1 MKAYFASCILALSL
15 VFSNAQDLE
24 LPKEL
29 ADFVFTQ
36 APDGTVRLIS
46 LQATYVLD
54 KKWKKTALIPPPNTK
69 DSLALYHPK
78 GLNNNNYI
86 SFYINNQLHLVLN
99 GGGYVLKLSNN
110 RLERI
115 DNSVDQKNQIDAA
128 HVVYKNQLYIYG
140 GYGFWSFKDYITY
153 FDFKRGQWEYLVYNS
168 KYSPSA
174 RWKPLFK
181 LIGDKLFVLG
191 GRANLKNNNDIDVI
205 LKDVFVYDFKAKTFE
220 KQGEYNPKIPVKY
233 SNGTGFNIGD
243 KIAYITNDKTT
254 IIDFVNNEFKV
265 ANTKKLFKN
274 IDFQKPVF
282 EYLDTLYYIKK
293 KKNQKFLSKLPL
305 NKLEQYNFKTYPLK
319 NTATNTNSYWTIA
332 MVMLIG
338 TLTWVFYSLFRY
350 KDFLKTMV
358 LYDEKNLYYGG
369 QSIQITIKQHKAIEA
384 LGLQGQITAS
394 ELNVFISSKKKFA
407 KSHLTLLR
415 QNFIKELNKTYTELT
430 KIKAPLIREE
440 KDPND
445 RRYLVYKTTQA
456 VIKKYSFWTFLFKR

>member
-1 MKAYFASCILALSL
+1 MKAYFTSCILALSL

-54 KKWKKTALIPPPNTK
+54 KKWKKTTLIPPQNLK

-86 SFYINNQLHLVLN
+86 PLYINNQLHLVLN

-153 FDFKRGQWEYLVYNS
+153 FDYKRGQWQYLVHNS
-168 KYSPSA
+168 KYSPNA
-174 RWKPLFK
+174 RWKPLFQ

-191 GRANLKNNNDIDVI
+191 GRTSLKKNKEIDVI
-205 LKDVFVYDFKAKTFE
+205 LKDIFVYDFKAKTFE

-233 SNGTGFNIGD
+233 SSGTGFNMGD
-243 KIAYITNDKTT
+243 KIAYITNDEIT

-265 ANTKKLFKN
+265 VNTKKLLKN
-274 IDFQKPVF
+274 IDFQKPVY
-282 EYLDTLYYIKK
+282 EYLDTLYYIKNK
-293 KKNQKFLSKLPL
+293 NNQKVLSKFPL
-305 NKLEQYNFKTYPLK
+305 KKLEQYNYKTYPLK
-319 NTATNTNSYWTIA
+319 NTAINTSPYWTIA

-338 TLTWVFYSLFRY
+338 VFSWVFYSLFRY
-350 KDFLKTMV
+350 KDFLKTLV
-358 LYDEKNLYYGG
+358 LYDEKNLSYGG
-369 QSIQITIKQHKAIEA
+369 QSTQITIKQFKVIET
-384 LGLQGQITAS
+384 LGLQGQITAI

-415 QNFIKELNKTYTELT
+415 QNFIKELNKTYTDLT
-430 KIKAPLIREE
+430 KTKTPLIREE

-456 VIKKYSFWTFLFKR
+456 VIKKHSFWTFLIRR

>member
-1 MKAYFASCILALSL
+1 MKAYFSCCVLALGL

-29 ADFVFTQ
+29 TDFVFTQ
-36 APDGTVRLIS
+36 APNGTVSLIS

-54 KKWKKTALIPPPNTK
+54 KKWKKTALTLLQNTK

-78 GLNNNNYI
+78 GFNNNNYI
-86 SFYINNQLHLVLN
+86 SFYINNHLHLILN

-128 HVVYKNQLYIYG
+128 HVVYKNQLYMYG
-140 GYGFWSFKDYITY
+140 GYGFWAFKDYITY
-153 FDFKRGQWEYLVYNS
+153 FDFKTGKWQYLIHNS

-174 RWKPLFK
+174 RWKPLFQ

-191 GRANLKNNNDIDVI
+191 GRTSLKKNKDIDIV
-205 LKDVFVYDFKAKTFE
+205 LKDIFVYDFKAKTFE

-233 SNGTGFNIGD
+233 SNGAGFNIGD
-243 KIAYITNDKTT
+243 KTAYITNDKTT
-254 IIDFVNNEFKV
+254 IIDFINNEYKV

-274 IDFQKPVF
+274 IDPQKPVY

-305 NKLEQYNFKTYPLK
+305 YELEKFNYKTHPLK
-319 NTATNTNSYWTIA
+319 NIKNTANPYRTIA

-338 TLTWVFYSLFRY
+338 ALTWIFYSLFRY
-350 KDFLKTMV
+350 KDFLKTLI

-369 QSIQITIKQHKAIEA
+369 QSTQITTKQHKSIEA

-415 QNFIKELNKTYTELT
+415 QNFIKELNKTYAELT
-430 KIKAPLIREE
+430 KTKTLLIREE

-445 RRYLVYKTTQA
+445 RRYVVYKTTQT

>member
-1 MKAYFASCILALSL
+1 MKAYFTSCILALSL

-29 ADFVFTQ
+29 ADFIFTQ
-36 APDGTVRLIS
+36 APDGTVSLIS

-54 KKWKKTALIPPPNTK
+54 KKWKKTTLAPPQNTK

-86 SFYINNQLHLVLN
+86 TLYINNQLHLVLN

-128 HVVYKNQLYIYG
+128 HVVYKNQVYMYG

-153 FDFKRGQWEYLVYNS
+153 FDFKMGQWQYLVHSS

-174 RWKPLFK
+174 RWKPLFQ

-191 GRANLKNNNDIDVI
+191 GRTSLKKNKDIDIV
-205 LKDVFVYDFKAKTFE
+205 LKDIFVYDFKAKTFE
-220 KQGEYNPKIPVKY
+220 KQGEYNSKIPVKY

-243 KIAYITNDKTT
+243 KIAYITNDKIT
-254 IIDFVNNEFKV
+254 IIDFVNNEYKV
-265 ANTKKLFKN
+265 ANIKKLLKN
-274 IDFQKPVF
+274 IDSQKPVY
-282 EYLDTLYYIKK
+282 EYLDTLYYIKNK
-293 KKNQKFLSKLPL
+293 NNQKFLSKLPL
-305 NKLEQYNFKTYPLK
+305 YKLEKGNYKTYPLK
-319 NTATNTNSYWTIA
+319 NITNTTNPYWTIA
-332 MVMLIG
+332 MVMLISA
-338 TLTWVFYSLFRY
+338 LTWVFYSLFRY
-350 KDFLKTMV
+350 KDFLKTLV

-369 QSIQITIKQHKAIEA
+369 KSTQITTKQHKTIEA
-384 LGLQGQITAS
+384 LGFQGQITAS

-430 KIKAPLIREE
+430 KIKALLICEE

-445 RRYLVYKTTQA
+445 KRYLVYKTTQT

>member
-1 MKAYFASCILALSL
+1 M
-15 VFSNAQDLE
+15 FSNAQDLE
-24 LPKEL
+24 LPKEVV
-29 ADFVFTQ
+29 DFVFNQ
-36 APDGTVRLIS
+36 APNGTVSLIS

-54 KKWKKTALIPPPNTK
+54 KKWVKTALTPPQNTK

-78 GLNNNNYI
+78 GFNNNNYI
-86 SFYINNQLHLVLN
+86 TFYINNQLHLALN

-115 DNSVDQKNQIDAA
+115 DNSIDQKNQIDAA
-128 HVVYKNQLYIYG
+128 HVVYKNEMYMYG

-153 FDFKRGQWEYLVYNS
+153 FDFKMGQWQYLVHNS

-174 RWKPLFK
+174 RWKPLFQ

-191 GRANLKNNNDIDVI
+191 GRTSLKKNKDIDIVLNDIFI
-205 LKDVFVYDFKAKTFE
+205 YDFKTKTFE

-233 SNGTGFNIGD
+233 SNGTGFNMGD
-243 KIAYITNDKTT
+243 KIAYITNDKIT

-265 ANTKKLFKN
+265 ANTKKLFEN
-274 IDFQKPVF
+274 IDYQKPVY

-305 NKLEQYNFKTYPLK
+305 NKLEQYNYKTYPLI
-319 NTATNTNSYWTIA
+319 NTTTTSPYWTIA
-332 MVMLIG
+332 MVVLISA
-338 TLTWVFYSLFRY
+338 LTWIFYSLFRY
-350 KDFLKTMV
+350 KDFLKTLV
-358 LYDEKNLYYGG
+358 LYDEKKLYYGG
-369 QSIQITIKQHKAIEA
+369 KSTQITTKQHKAIEA

-415 QNFIKELNKTYTELT
+415 QNFIKELNKTYNELT
-430 KIKAPLIREE
+430 KTKALLICEE

-445 RRYLVYKTTQA
+445 KRYLVYKTTQA

>member
-1 MKAYFASCILALSL
+1 M
-15 VFSNAQDLE
+15 FSNAQDLE
-24 LPKEL
+24 LPKEVV
-29 ADFVFTQ
+29 DFIFTQ
-36 APDGTVRLIS
+36 APNGTVSLIS
-46 LQATYVLD
+46 LQAMYVLD
-54 KKWKKTALIPPPNTK
+54 KKWKKTTLVPPQNTK

-78 GLNNNNYI
+78 GLNNNNYL
-86 SFYINNQLHLVLN
+86 SLYINNQLHLVLN

-128 HVVYKNQLYIYG
+128 HVVYKNEMYMYG

-153 FDFKRGQWEYLVYNS
+153 FDFKMGQWQYLVHNN
-168 KYSPSA
+168 KDSPSA
-174 RWKPLFK
+174 RWKPLFQ
-181 LIGDKLFVLG
+181 LIGNKLFVLG
-191 GRANLKNNNDIDVI
+191 GRTSLKKNKDIDIV
-205 LKDVFVYDFKAKTFE
+205 LKDIFIYDFKTKTFE

-233 SNGTGFNIGD
+233 SNGTGFNMGD
-243 KIAYITNDKTT
+243 KIAYITNDKIT

-265 ANTKKLFKN
+265 VNTKKLFEN
-274 IDFQKPVF
+274 IDFQKPVY

-305 NKLEQYNFKTYPLK
+305 NKLEQYNYKTYPLK
-319 NTATNTNSYWTIA
+319 NTATKTSPYWTIA
-332 MVMLIG
+332 MVMLISA
-338 TLTWVFYSLFRY
+338 LTWVFYSLFRY
-350 KDFLKTMV
+350 KDFLKTLV
-358 LYDEKNLYYGG
+358 LYDEKKLYYGG
-369 QSIQITIKQHKAIEA
+369 KSTQITTKQHKAIEA

-415 QNFIKELNKTYTELT
+415 QNFIKELNKTYNELT
-430 KIKAPLIREE
+430 KTKAVLICEE

-445 RRYLVYKTTQA
+445 KRYLVYKTTQA

>member
-1 MKAYFASCILALSL
+1 MKAYFSCCILALSQM
-15 VFSNAQDLE
+15 FSNAQDLE
-24 LPKEL
+24 LPKEVV
-29 ADFVFTQ
+29 DFIFTQ
-36 APDGTVRLIS
+36 APNGTVSLIS
-46 LQATYVLD
+46 LQAMYVLD
-54 KKWKKTALIPPPNTK
+54 KKWKKTTLVPPQNTK

-86 SFYINNQLHLVLN
+86 PFYINNQLHLALN

-115 DNSVDQKNQIDAA
+115 DNSVDQKNQIDAV
-128 HVVYKNQLYIYG
+128 HVVYKNEMYMYG

-153 FDFKRGQWEYLVYNS
+153 FDFKMGQWQYLVHNS

-174 RWKPLFK
+174 RWKPLFQ

-191 GRANLKNNNDIDVI
+191 GRTSLKKNKDIDIV
-205 LKDVFVYDFKAKTFE
+205 LKDIFIYDFKTKTFE

-233 SNGTGFNIGD
+233 SNGTGFNMGD
-243 KIAYITNDKTT
+243 KIAYITNDKIT

-265 ANTKKLFKN
+265 VNTKKLLKN
-274 IDFQKPVF
+274 IDFQKPVY
-282 EYLDTLYYIKK
+282 EYSDTLYYIKK

-305 NKLEQYNFKTYPLK
+305 NKLEQYNYKTYPLK
-319 NTATNTNSYWTIA
+319 NTATKTSPYWTIA
-332 MVMLIG
+332 MVLLISA
-338 TLTWVFYSLFRY
+338 LTWVSYSLFRY
-350 KDFLKTMV
+350 KDFLKTLV

-369 QSIQITIKQHKAIEA
+369 KSTQITTKQHKAIEA

-415 QNFIKELNKTYTELT
+415 QNFIKELNKTYNELT
-430 KIKAPLIREE
+430 KTKAFLICEE

-445 RRYLVYKTTQA
+445 KRYLVYKTTQA

>member
-1 MKAYFASCILALSL
+1 M
-15 VFSNAQDLE
+15 FSNAQDLE

-29 ADFVFTQ
+29 TDFVFTQ
-36 APDGTVRLIS
+36 APDGTVKLIS
-46 LQATYVLD
+46 LRAMYVLD
-54 KKWKKTALIPPPNTK
+54 KKWKKTALTPPQNTK

-86 SFYINNQLHLVLN
+86 PLYINNQLHLVLN

-128 HVVYKNQLYIYG
+128 HVVYKNQLYMYG

-153 FDFKRGQWEYLVYNS
+153 FDFKMGQWQYLVHNS

-174 RWKPLFK
+174 RWKPLFQ

-191 GRANLKNNNDIDVI
+191 GRTSLKTNKDIDIV
-205 LKDVFVYDFKAKTFE
+205 LKDIFVYDFKAKTFE

-233 SNGTGFNIGD
+233 SNGTGFNMGD
-243 KIAYITNDKTT
+243 KIAYITKDKIT
-254 IIDFVNNEFKV
+254 IVDFVHNEFKV
-265 ANTKKLFKN
+265 ANTKKLFEN
-274 IDFQKPVF
+274 IDFQKPVY
-282 EYLDTLYYIKK
+282 EYSDTLYYIKK

-305 NKLEQYNFKTYPLK
+305 NKLEQYNYKTYPLK
-319 NTATNTNSYWTIA
+319 NTTTKTSPYWTIA
-332 MVMLIG
+332 MVMLISA
-338 TLTWVFYSLFRY
+338 LTWVFYSLFRY
-350 KDFLKTMV
+350 KDFLKTLV

-369 QSIQITIKQHKAIEA
+369 KSTQITTKQHKSIEA
-384 LGLQGQITAS
+384 LDLQGQITAS

-415 QNFIKELNKTYTELT
+415 QNFIKELNKTYAELT
-430 KIKAPLIREE
+430 KTKTLLIREE
-440 KDPND
+440 KDSKD
-445 RRYLVYKTTQA
+445 RRYVVYKTTQT

>member
-1 MKAYFASCILALSL
+1 MKAYFSCCILALSL
-15 VFSNAQDLE
+15 MFSNAQDLE
-24 LPKEL
+24 LPKEVV
-29 ADFVFTQ
+29 DFIFTQ
-36 APDGTVRLIS
+36 APNGTVSLIS
-46 LQATYVLD
+46 LQAMYVLD
-54 KKWKKTALIPPPNTK
+54 KKWKKTTLVPPQNTK

-78 GLNNNNYI
+78 GLNNNNYL
-86 SFYINNQLHLVLN
+86 SLYINNQLHLVLN

-128 HVVYKNQLYIYG
+128 HVVYKNQVYMYG

-153 FDFKRGQWEYLVYNS
+153 FDFKTGQWQYLVHSS
-168 KYSPSA
+168 KHSPSA
-174 RWKPLFK
+174 RWKPLFQ

-191 GRANLKNNNDIDVI
+191 GRTSLKTNKDIDIV
-205 LKDVFVYDFKAKTFE
+205 LKDIFVYDFKAKTFE

-233 SNGTGFNIGD
+233 SNGTGFNMGD
-243 KIAYITNDKTT
+243 KIAYITKDKIT
-254 IIDFVNNEFKV
+254 IVDFVNNEFKV
-265 ANTKKLFKN
+265 ANTKKLFEN
-274 IDFQKPVF
+274 IDYQKPVY

-305 NKLEQYNFKTYPLK
+305 NKLEQYNYKTYPLK
-319 NTATNTNSYWTIA
+319 NTATKTSPYWTIA
-332 MVMLIG
+332 MVMLISA
-338 TLTWVFYSLFRY
+338 LTWVFYSLFRY
-350 KDFLKTMV
+350 KDFLKTLV

-369 QSIQITIKQHKAIEA
+369 KSTQITTKQHKAIEA

-415 QNFIKELNKTYTELT
+415 QNFIKELNKTYNELT
-430 KIKAPLIREE
+430 KTKAFLICEE

-445 RRYLVYKTTQA
+445 KRYLVYKTTQA